1 MILALAAKGKKTIA
15 YTMLALMYFETIVP
29 SYALGASRITYPRI
43 ILPVDKK
50 AVNAPALKAA
60 IVEPAAIKKAEGGP
74 TQPESQQF
82 SSVNSDN
89 MVDLFSGDMSYSI
102 PLLDVGGYPLAI
114 GYNSGITMDQEASW
128 TGLGW
133 NINPGSITRNM
144 RGLPDDFN
152 GLDSIK
158 KTATVKENK
167 TIGVTGGA
175 DIEVVGFPLNVSAS
189 LGIFHNTY
197 RGWGI
202 EKSLG
207 ASISSG
213 KNGGS
218 MTAGLS
224 LTDNSQEGLT
234 ISPSLGVGLSVENSK
249 EDGGFSGNLSTSV
262 SYNTRSGLK
271 ALQYSGGVTS
281 YKRNEKTIE
290 TAKAAAVTAANEKA
304 AAAGGKPGSVPP
316 APVPGWTG
324 MSGSSS
330 VFSSSISYAFPSC
343 TPTINMPYTSKMLTI
358 TAKVGFETK
367 VVHPNFFISGY
378 TTKQWI
384 ADEDKVLYLPAYG
397 YLNYQNGVRNPGALL
412 DFNREKEIVYREK
425 PAIPNI
431 AMPGY
436 TYDVFTISGE
446 GIGGSF
452 RAYRGDIGFVYDHS
466 MRTRDAST
474 NVSADVGFGDVLHVG
489 ANVNYTRSFTET
501 GPWRVANPLA
511 NTVGFT
517 KSDKTYE
524 AVYFKNPGEKT
535 INTSS
540 FYDAIGGDSV
550 VIPKLYQSGDNTP
563 DIASTNY
570 LTKYGGGKTGTDVLL
585 TAANAVKPARDKRTQ
600 VISYLTAKEASTVGA
615 STYIENYP
623 LNKFQ
628 VQKCGSAFPES
639 VNTDSIGFKGEYYSD
654 TKLNHYLFTRN
665 DTSINFVT
673 KEQMQAGLGTPP
685 PINENFS
692 VRWTARLKAPVTGTY
707 TVSLLTDDG
716 GRLFVNDS
724 LFMNFWNARIAT
736 RTCTMNLEA
745 GEIYNVR
752 LEYVNGVTKASA
764 VMKWTCDTLKLT
776 AKDFFL
782 PTAVDTF
789 EVVTNADTLH
799 KELRVNAFRK
809 ANHISEIDVL
819 NTDGQ
824 RYFYGLP
831 VYNIKQ
837 KESTFSVKSERGNTV
852 GDSVAYNDGIDNTI
866 NNPNGNDHYF
876 TSEEVPAYAHSFLLT
891 GIVSS
896 DYADITGNG
905 ISDDDPGNAV
915 KFNYSKVAGAK
926 NPYKWRTPYSKNANY
941 NRGLKSD
948 TRDDKGSY
956 VYGEKELWYLNSI
969 ESKNMIAT
977 FTVENRDDLSPINE
991 KGEIDT
997 GSHVAK
1003 RLKEINLYTKA
1014 DFLKRNVKATPVKT
1028 VHFEYTYELCKG
1040 INGSLNN
1047 TGKLTLKRIW
1057 FSYNGNKK
1065 GQKNAYVFNY
1075 NAKNPDY
1082 DHKSFDRWGNYKDA
1096 ADNQGYTSSNQVT
1109 NAENPY
1115 SLQDSAKAAANA
1127 AAWTL
1132 DSIVLP
1138 SGGRMKITY
1147 ESDDYAYVQ
1156 HHRAAQ
1162 MFNVAGFSHDEP
1174 VNAGSL
1180 KRELYS
1186 SGATDDDNLYV
1197 AVNVPEAVSS
1207 KEDVYNKY
1215 IAGLDASIAFRLNVQ
1230 MPSDKFGSGYE
1241 FVPSYGRLDKDNY
1254 GFIDDGV
1261 GRTIWFKVS
1270 GITKQGEDGGHFSPM
1285 AKSAVQFLRINLPS
1299 KAYPGSDVGDNL
1311 DLADGVKVMASM
1323 ADNIKNA
1330 FYSYDVTARKN
1341 GWAKNVDL
1349 NRSFVRLNNPGY
1361 KKYGNGLRVKKI
1373 VIYDHWNA
1381 MTGRKEAMYGTEYS
1395 YTTVKNIDGV
1405 DKVISSGVATYEP
1418 VMGTEE
1424 NPLRIPVEY
1433 NEQVSAWAPT
1443 NMGYVETPLGESF
1456 YPSASVG
1463 YSKVKTRSI
1472 HTKNTRSANGYE
1484 VTNFYTSYD
1493 FPTIS
1498 DNSLLNNDTKR
1509 RYKPGLS
1516 NFLRIRA
1523 KHHLVMSQGFKV
1535 ELNDMH
1541 GKVMSHYSYPET
1553 DTNYTSG
1560 TINYYHLDDQHAAVK
1575 HLNNTVFSMNAAGEI
1590 DTTTMIGKDMEL
1602 MMDMREQK
1610 SSTNSISVDGNIDLF
1625 SFAIPPILGIPM
1637 VMIVPQSEETLF
1649 RSVAATKVISRHG
1662 ILDSL
1667 VAIDKGSKVVTQNL
1681 LYDGETGDVL
1691 LTATQ
1696 NEFGDSVYQFNYPA
1710 GWLYEGMSGA
1720 YKNINATL
1728 SNVNIKAGKIISN
1741 VSNATIAGCFTSG
1754 DEILIYARTKITEAG
1769 CSNSDSVLA
1778 SFGSGS
1784 KIWAVDVNALNGGDP
1799 DIYFMQQDGTPYTGS
1814 DVTMKVVRSGRKN
1827 ISASAGSVS
1836 MMKNPLVKVGN
1847 GYQLVIDKDSKIIS
1861 AGVVEFEQNWQV
1873 EDRKKQKIICAY

>member
-43 ILPVDKK
+43 TLPVDKK
-50 AVNAPALKAA
+50 IPPVIK
-60 IVEPAAIKKAEGGP
+60 PAAAEKTEGGP

-89 MVDLFSGDMSYSI
+89 MVDLFTGDMSYSI

-133 NINPGSITRNM
+133 NINPGAITRNM

-152 GLDSIK
+152 GLDSVK
-158 KTATVKENK
+158 KTATIKENK
-167 TIGVTGGA
+167 TIGVTSGA
-175 DIEVVGFPLNVSAS
+175 DLEIVGNPVGAGLNAS

-207 ASISSG
+207 ASINAG
-213 KNGGS
+213 AKNGGS
-218 MTAGLS
+218 VSAGLT
-224 LTDNSQEGLT
+224 LTDNSQEGLS
-234 ISPSLGVGLSVENSK
+234 ISPSLGVGFSIENSK
-249 EDGGFSGNLSTSV
+249 HDGGFSGNLSTSV

-271 ALQYSGGVTS
+271 ALQYSAGVTA
-281 YKRNEKTIE
+281 YRRDLTKV
-290 TAKAAAVTAANEKA
+290 AKAEESAQA
-304 AAAGGKPGSVPP
+304 AATEKEKKTGAEAGSIK
-316 APVPGWTG
+316 AEPVPGWTG
-324 MSGSSS
+324 KSGFSTT
-330 VFSSSISYAFPSC
+330 FSSSISYAFPTY
-343 TPTINMPYTSKMLTI
+343 TPTISMPYTSKMLTI
-358 TAKVGFETK
+358 TAKIGFSTK
-367 VVHPNFFISGY
+367 VVHPSFFVSGY
-378 TTKQWI
+378 TTKQFI
-384 ADEDKVLYLPAYG
+384 ADDDKVIYLPAYG

-412 DFNREKEIVYREK
+412 DFNREREVIYREK

-431 AMPGY
+431 AVPAY
-436 TYDVFTISGE
+436 TYDVFSISGE
-446 GIGGSF
+446 GIGGTF

-466 MRTRDAST
+466 MRTRDGST
-474 NVSADVGFGDVLHVG
+474 NISGDLGFGDLIHVG
-489 ANVNYTRSFTET
+489 ASVSYTRAFTET
-501 GPWRVANPLA
+501 GPWRIANPLA
-511 NTVGFT
+511 NTIGFR
-517 KSDKTYE
+517 KSDTTYE

-550 VIPKLYQSGDNTP
+550 VIPKLYQSDDNTP
-563 DIASTNY
+563 DISTTNY
-570 LTKYGGGKTGTDVLL
+570 LTKYGGGKKGTDVLL
-585 TAANAVKPARDKRTQ
+585 TAANVVKPARDKRTQ
-600 VISYLTAKEASTVGA
+600 VISYLTAKEASTAGA
-615 STYIENYP
+615 SVYIESYP
-623 LNKFQ
+623 VNQFQ
-628 VQKCGSAFPES
+628 IQKCGSIFPDS
-639 VNTDSIGFKGEYYSD
+639 TDEQKHGFKGEYYSD
-654 TKLNHYLFTRN
+654 KKLNNYLFTKI
-665 DTSINFVT
+665 DTSINFSN
-673 KEQMQAGLGTPP
+673 KAEMQDGTPVA
-685 PINENFS
+685 IDKNFS
-692 VRWTARLKAPVTGTY
+692 VRWTSRLKAPVSGKY
-707 TVSLLTDDG
+707 TVTLRTDDG
-716 GRLFVNDS
+716 ARLIVNDS
-724 LFMNFWNARIAT
+724 LFMNFWEAKIDT
-736 RTCTMNLEA
+736 RTCTMNLEE
-745 GEIYNVR
+745 GQVYNIK
-752 LEYVNGVTKASA
+752 LEYFNGLDKASA
-764 VMKWTCDTLKLT
+764 VMKWTSDTLVLT

-782 PTAVDTF
+782 PTLADTF
-789 EVVTNADTLH
+789 DVATDNFILH

-831 VYNIKQ
+831 VYNLKQ
-837 KESTFSVKSERGNTV
+837 KEATFSVKSDSGKILEG
-852 GDSVAYNDGIDNTI
+852 SVAYVDTIDNTI
-866 NNPNGNDHYF
+866 RNTNGNDHYF

-891 GIVSS
+891 GIVSA
-896 DYADITGNG
+896 DYADVTGNG

-926 NPYKWRTPYSKNANY
+926 NPYKWRTPYSKDANY
-941 NRGLKSD
+941 NQGLKSD
-948 TRDDKGSY
+948 VRDDKGYY

-1040 INGSLNN
+1040 INGTQNN
-1047 TGKLTLKRIW
+1047 KGKLTLKRIW

-1065 GQKNAYVFNY
+1065 GKKNAYVFNY
-1075 NAKNPDY
+1075 NAKNPNY
-1082 DHKSFDRWGNYKDA
+1082 DHKSFDRWGNYKDP
-1096 ADNQGYTSSNQVT
+1096 ADNPGYAASNIVT
-1109 NAENPY
+1109 NAEHPY

-1156 HHRAAQ
+1156 NHRAAR
-1162 MFNVAGFSHDEP
+1162 MFNVAGFSYDAP
-1174 VNAGSL
+1174 ASKDNL
-1180 KRELYS
+1180 TRTLYS
-1186 SGATDDDNLYV
+1186 GPIQQDNLYV
-1197 AVNVPEAVSS
+1197 AVDVPERVHSN
-1207 KEDVYNKY
+1207 EEVYNKY
-1215 IAGLDASIAFRLNVQ
+1215 IAGLDTTVAFRLHVQ

-1241 FVPSYGRLDKDNY
+1241 FVPSYARLEKGNY
-1254 GFIDDGV
+1254 GFINNGN
-1261 GRTIWFKVS
+1261 TIWFKIQ
-1270 GITKQGEDGGHFSPM
+1270 GITKKGERGGNFSPM
-1285 AKSAVQFLRINLPS
+1285 ARAAVQFLRINLPS
-1299 KAYPGSDVGDNL
+1299 KAYPGSDVGDSL
-1311 DLADGVKVMASM
+1311 DLADGVKVLASL
-1323 ADNIKNA
+1323 AGNIKNA
-1330 FYSYDVTARKN
+1330 FSSFDESARES

-1349 NRSFVRLNNPGY
+1349 SRSFVRLNDPAY

-1373 VIYDHWNA
+1373 VIYDHWNE
-1381 MTGRKEAMYGTEYS
+1381 MTKKERKESIYGTEYS

-1405 DKVISSGVATYEP
+1405 NKVISSGVATYEP
-1418 VMGTEE
+1418 VMGSEE
-1424 NPLRIPVEY
+1424 NPLRVPIEY
-1433 NEQVSAWAPT
+1433 LEQVSAWAPT
-1443 NMGYVETPLGESF
+1443 DLGYVETPLGESF
-1456 YPSASVG
+1456 YPAASVG
-1463 YSKVKTRSI
+1463 YSKVRTRSI
-1472 HTKNTRSANGYE
+1472 HTKNIRSVTGYE
-1484 VTNFYTSYD
+1484 ETNFYTSYD

-1498 DNSLLNNDTKR
+1498 DNSLLDNDTKR
-1509 RYKPGLS
+1509 RYKPGLA

-1535 ELNDMH
+1535 ELNDMN

-1553 DTNYTSG
+1553 DTNYVSG
-1560 TINYYHLDDQHAAVK
+1560 TINYYHLDDQLAAVK

-1590 DTTTMIGKDMEL
+1590 DATTSIGKDVEL

-1610 SSTNSISVDGNIDLF
+1610 SSSNGISVDANVDVF
-1625 SFAIPPILGIPM
+1625 SFGIPPVLVIPM
-1637 VMIVPQSEETLF
+1637 VMVVPQSEETMF
-1649 RSVAATKVISRHG
+1649 RSVAATKVISRHC

-1667 VAIDKGSKVVTQNL
+1667 VAFDKGSKVITKNM
-1681 LYDGETGDVL
+1681 LYDGETGEVI
-1691 LTATQ
+1691 LTGTQ
-1696 NEFGDSVYQFNYPA
+1696 NEFGDIIYQFNYPA
-1710 GWLYEGMSGA
+1710 GWIYEGMSGA

-1741 VSNATIAGCFTSG
+1741 VSDITIANCFTSG
-1754 DEILIYARTKITEAG
+1754 DEILIYARAKIAG
-1769 CSNSDSVLA
+1769 AECSTGDSVLA
-1778 SFGSGS
+1778 SFASGS
-1784 KIWAVDVNALNGGDP
+1784 KIWAVDVNVLKGGNP

-1814 DVTMKVVRSGRKN
+1814 DVTMKVIRSGRKN
-1827 ISASAGSVS
+1827 IAASAGSVS

-1847 GYQLVIDKDSKIIS
+1847 GYQLIIDKDSKIIS
-1861 AGVVEFEQNWQV
+1861 AGVVEYGENWQV